1 MARSAVPLSVA
12 LWLVRNLAIF
22 LLICSFYCV
31 DCKNSK
37 LQVKW
42 AKMLHVGITG
52 GIGSGKTTVC
62 KIFETLGIPVY
73 YADAR
78 AKWLMTN
85 DPELGQG
92 IKSLLGEEVF
102 SPEGHLN
109 RGWIA
114 ARVLANPEL
123 LTKLNGIVHPAV
135 AVDGLNW
142 QAAQTGVPYTL
153 KEAALL
159 FESGNARFLDKI
171 IVVTAPLEV
180 RVARVMAR
188 DMASRETVLGWISK
202 QMPEEEKVARADYV
216 IQNDGNHLLIPQ
228 VMEIHR
234 ALTTLSTSKL

>member
-1 MARSAVPLSVA
+1 
-12 LWLVRNLAIF
+12 
-22 LLICSFYCV
+22 
-31 DCKNSK
+31 
-37 LQVKW
+37 
-42 AKMLHVGITG
+42 MLHVGITG

-73 YADAR
+73 YADTR
-78 AKWLMTN
+78 AKWLMAHN
-85 DPELGQG
+85 PELIEG
-92 IKSLLGEEVF
+92 IKSLLGKEAF
-102 SPEGHLN
+102 SPEGKLN

-114 ARVLANPEL
+114 AKVLANPEM

-135 AVDGLNW
+135 AADGLKW
-142 QAAQTGVPYTL
+142 QTAQSGVPYTL

-180 RVARVMAR
+180 RISRVMAR

-202 QMPEEEKVARADYV
+202 QMPEDEKVARADYV
-216 IQNDGNHLLIPQ
+216 IQNDGNHTLIPQ

-234 ALTTLSTSKL
+234 VLTTISTSKR

>member
-1 MARSAVPLSVA
+1 
-12 LWLVRNLAIF
+12 
-22 LLICSFYCV
+22 
-31 DCKNSK
+31 
-37 LQVKW
+37 
-42 AKMLHVGITG
+42 MLHIGITG

-73 YADAR
+73 YADIR
-78 AKWLMTN
+78 AKWLMAH
-85 DPELGQG
+85 DPELTKG
-92 IKSLLGEEVF
+92 IKSLLGQEAF
-102 SPEGHLN
+102 SSEGHLN

-114 ARVLANPEL
+114 AKVLANPEL
-123 LTKLNGIVHPAV
+123 LNKLNGIVHPAV

-142 QAAQTGVPYTL
+142 QNAQTGVPYTL

-159 FESGNARFLDKI
+159 YESGSSNLLDKI

-180 RVARVMAR
+180 RIARVMAR

-216 IQNDGNHLLIPQ
+216 IHNDGEHHLIPQ

-234 ALTTLSTSKL
+234 ALIALSTLRP